1 MARKYKYIQKP
12 TEYTIMWI
20 LVMFDLP
27 VLTKTQMR
35 KATQFR
41 NNLLEL
47 GFLRKQFSVY
57 LRPCENMAAAERMA
71 EKVGLCLLEEGEV
84 SVFFITDRQYGL
96 TRNFFGKK
104 KKRNEQ
110 QEFQAMQQLLLF

>member
-47 GFLRKQFSVY
+47 GFIRKQFSVY

-71 EKVGLCLLEEGEV
+71 EKVGLCLFGGGRSFRLFHHGQTV
-84 SVFFITDRQYGL
+84 RTD
-96 TRNFFGKK
+96 KK
-104 KKRNEQ
+104 LFRKKEK
-110 QEFQAMQQLLLF
+110 EK

>member
-1 MARKYKYIQKP
+1 MARKYKRLDKP
-12 TEYTIMWI
+12 TEYSVMWL

-27 VLTKTQMR
+27 VTTKTQMR

-41 NNLLEL
+41 NSLLEL
-47 GFLRKQFSVY
+47 GFMRKQFSVY

-96 TRNFFGKK
+96 TRNFFCKK
-104 KKRNEQ
+104 KKKNEQ
-110 QEFQAMQQLLLF
+110 QEFQAMEQLLLF